1 MTFRLSPDNSR
12 SLLLRASLLVLLI
25 ALADWRIDVEI
36 PLGFLYLLPMLL
48 VGRVLSRWQI
58 CIAAAICTSLT
69 EAFNSLKWTPAVGL
83 PRDILTFAAFC
94 GIGLFVYSVVRS
106 RRTSG
111 EHLRQIEFEVAARK
125 DAEEQ
130 LKVLIESSPA
140 AIFTSDAEGHFLL
153 ANEAAHKLLAVPTG
167 DLEGTSIHQ
176 YLPSL
181 LNLPSAQHEGR
192 TFRTVMQ
199 CHGTRHNGEVFLA
212 DIWFSTYQ
220 TSVGAR
226 MAAMVLDISEDLR
239 THEESSLHQ
248 LLAGSRILVA
258 AVSHEIRN
266 VCAAIGVVHQNL
278 TRDPSL
284 DRNKDFEALGTL
296 IQSLEKIA
304 GMDLHSSSDQ
314 ATSVDL
320 SSLLEELRIIVKSPL
335 EESGIELEISARQDV
350 PQVLADRPSLMQV
363 FLNLIKNSERA
374 MSLASCKKLQITVE
388 SSDRRIFVRLLDT
401 GSGIRNAADLFK
413 PFQQGADAT
422 GLGLYLSRAFMR
434 SFQGDLRYEPT
445 PSGACFI
452 VELTPWEKEELVTYE
467 QADTRSDRR

>member
-1 MTFRLSPDNSR
+1 MSSIPLASTEKSGPTLW
-12 SLLLRASLLVLLI
+12 RAALLVAVI
-25 ALADWRIDVEI
+25 AIADWRIDAEI

-58 CIAAAICTSLT
+58 CVSAIVCTGLS
-69 EAFNSLKWTPAVGL
+69 EAFNSLKWTPAVGI
-83 PRDILTFAAFC
+83 PRDILTFSAFC
-94 GIGLFVYSVVRS
+94 GLGLFVYGVVRS
-106 RRTSG
+106 RRAAS
-111 EHLRQIEFEVAARK
+111 EHMRQVESEIAARQ

-140 AIFTSDAEGHFLL
+140 AIFTTDADGRFLL
-153 ANEAAHKLLAVPTG
+153 ANEASHKLFAVPIG
-167 DLEGTSIHQ
+167 ELAGSSIHI

-181 LNLPSAQHEGR
+181 LNLPVAHHPGN

-199 CHGTRHNGEVFLA
+199 CHGMRRNHESFLA

-226 MAAMVLDISEDLR
+226 MAAMVVDVSDDLR

-248 LLAGSRILVA
+248 LLTGSRILVT

-266 VCAAIGVVHQNL
+266 VCSAITVVHQNL
-278 TRDPSL
+278 RRDPSL
-284 DRNKDFEALGTL
+284 ENSKDFVALGTL
-296 IQSLEKIA
+296 IGSLEKIA
-304 GMDLHSSSDQ
+304 AMNLQGTSNR

-335 EESGIELEISARQDV
+335 EENGIKFEISATDRL
-350 PQVLADRPSLMQV
+350 PEVLADRPSLMQV

-374 MSLASCKKLQITVE
+374 VISRPCKELRLSVE
-388 SSDRRIFVRLLDT
+388 TTDRQVLVRLFD
-401 GSGIRNAADLFK
+401 SGAGVRNPADLFR
-413 PFQQGADAT
+413 PFQQRAEAT

-445 PSGACFI
+445 SIGACFV
-452 VELTPWEKEELVTYE
+452 VELSIPEQELSIPEQKELMGDV
-467 QADTRSDRR
+467 

>member
-1 MTFRLSPDNSR
+1 MSLRLSLDSSR
-12 SLLLRASLLVLLI
+12 SLLLRAAMLVVLI
-25 ALADWRIDVEI
+25 ALADWRIDAEI

-58 CIAAAICTSLT
+58 CIAAAICTGLT

-94 GIGLFVYSVVRS
+94 GLGLFVYGVVRS
-106 RRTSG
+106 RRASS
-111 EHLRQIEFEVAARK
+111 EHLRQIEAEIAARK

-140 AIFTSDAEGHFLL
+140 AIFTTDAKGRFLL
-153 ANEAAHKLLAVPTG
+153 VNEAAHKLLAVATG
-167 DLEGTSIHQ
+167 GLEGTSIHR

-226 MAAMVLDISEDLR
+226 MAAMVVDISEDLR

-266 VCAAIGVVHQNL
+266 VCAAIAVVHQNL

-284 DRNKDFEALGTL
+284 ERNKDFEALGTL

-304 GMDLHSSSDQ
+304 AMDLHNSSDR

-320 SSLLEELRIIVKSPL
+320 SSFLEELRIIVTPPL
-335 EESGIELEISARQDV
+335 EESGVKLELPIGRNL
-350 PQVLADRPSLMQV
+350 PQILADRPSLMQV

-374 MSLASCKKLQITVE
+374 MNLQPCKELNISVE
-388 SSDRRIFVRLLDT
+388 TCEQQVFVRLLDS
-401 GSGIRNAADLFK
+401 GSGVRNAADLFK
-413 PFQQGADAT
+413 PFQQGAEAT

-452 VELTPWEKEELVTYE
+452 VELSLWEKKELATNE

>member
-1 MTFRLSPDNSR
+1 MSLRLSPNNSR
-12 SLLLRASLLVLLI
+12 SLLLRSGLLIVLI
-25 ALADWRIDVEI
+25 ALADWRIDAEI

-48 VGRVLSRWQI
+48 VGRVLTRWQI
-58 CIAAAICTSLT
+58 GIAAALCTGLT
-69 EAFNSLKWTPAVGL
+69 EAFNSLKWTPAVGI

-94 GIGLFVYSVVRS
+94 GLGLFVYGVVRS
-106 RRTSG
+106 RRASS
-111 EHLRQIEFEVAARK
+111 EHMRRVESEIAARQ

-140 AIFTSDAEGHFLL
+140 AIFTSDTQGHFLL
-153 ANEAAHKLLAVPTG
+153 ANEAAHKLFAVPNG
-167 DLEGTSIHQ
+167 SLRGTSIHR

-181 LNLPSAQHEGR
+181 LNLPSAHPEGR

-199 CHGTRHNGEVFLA
+199 CHGTRQSGEVFLA

-226 MAAMVLDISEDLR
+226 MAAMVVDISDDLR

-248 LLAGSRILVA
+248 LLAASRILVA

-266 VCAAIGVVHQNL
+266 VCAAIAVVHQNL
-278 TRDPSL
+278 RRNPTL
-284 DRNKDFEALGTL
+284 ENNKDFEALGTL

-304 GMDLHSSSDQ
+304 AMDLHKNSDR

-320 SSLLEELRIIVKSPL
+320 HSLLEEIKIIVEPSL
-335 EESGIELEISARQDV
+335 EENGITLQIANSQHLPE
-350 PQVLADRPSLMQV
+350 VLADRPSLMQV
-363 FLNLIKNSERA
+363 FLNLIKNSQRA
-374 MSLASCKKLQITVE
+374 MSSQPRRELHISVE
-388 SSDRRIFVRLLDT
+388 TKHQQVLVRLLDS
-401 GSGIRNAADLFK
+401 GSGVRNPADLFK
-413 PFQQGADAT
+413 PFQQKAEAT

-452 VELTPWEKEELVTYE
+452 VELSVWDKEGV
-467 QADTRSDRR
+467 QPA